1 MIDHLLVFA
10 NEAAARAAVPQFGMV
25 DEDGG
30 WHWNGSNVMPVRAYV
45 PGEYTQH
52 DDGTVTVIRA
62 EVDVPGYRIWV
73 ALNAYDT
80 TLTGLEIACDR
91 DALSRGEP
99 WLLFSAVPAERM
111 AAVKLSPMYAGADYV
126 FSNGG

>member
-25 DEDGG
+25 DEDGC
-30 WHWNGSNVMPVRAYV
+30 WHWNGSNVMPVRAFI
-45 PGEYTQH
+45 PGEYVNH

-62 EVDVPGYRIWV
+62 EVNVPGYRIWV
-73 ALNAYDT
+73 ALDAYNA

-91 DALSRGEP
+91 DALNRGKP
-99 WLLFSAVPAERM
+99 WLLFSAVPAQGM
-111 AAVKLSPMYAGADYV
+111 AMVKLSPMYAGANYQ

>member
-10 NEAAARAAVPQFGMV
+10 NEVAARDAVPQFGMA

-45 PGEYTQH
+45 PGEFTQH
-52 DDGTVTVIRA
+52 DDGTVTVIRPDA
-62 EVDVPGYRIWV
+62 DVPGCRIWV
-73 ALNAYDT
+73 ALDAYDA

-91 DALSRGEP
+91 DALNRGEP
-99 WLLFSAVPAERM
+99 WLLFSAVPVQRM
-111 AAVKLSPMYAGADYV
+111 AMVKLTPMYAGANYI